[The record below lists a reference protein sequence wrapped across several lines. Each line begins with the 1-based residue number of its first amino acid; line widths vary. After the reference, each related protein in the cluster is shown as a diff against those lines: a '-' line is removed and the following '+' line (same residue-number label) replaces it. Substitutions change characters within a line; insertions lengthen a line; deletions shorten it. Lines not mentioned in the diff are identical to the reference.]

1 MFHNIYVKQNFSAKD
16 LNKQKGI
23 PIRTT
28 GGGREEEIKIHRYID
43 L

>member
-1 MFHNIYVKQNFSAKD
+1 MFHNIYVKQNFRAKD
-16 LNKQKGI
+16 LNKQKSI

-28 GGGREEEIKIHRYID
+28 GEEEIKIHRYIG